1 MTERMSDERL
11 AQFSIAGLSPF
22 PFDHPATQIVQDA
35 FAELVAEAKRA
46 REEVEYLREENYL
59 LRVDVANVFPD
70 REALADDA
78 IAAHEEVEQ
87 LQDLLGSIS
96 LYVDWRFITKQLT
109 TPQKEM
115 WAAAVEQW
123 SRSLQAPDSEEPHLV
138 ADRWWRDDFVDPLR
152 RR

>member
-1 MTERMSDERL
+1 MTEPMSDERL

-46 REEVEYLREENYL
+46 RDEVDYLREENDL

-78 IAAHEEVEQ
+78 MAAHEEAGQ
-87 LQDLLGSIS
+87 LQDLLGSIW
-96 LYVDWRFITKQLT
+96 LYVNWRQVTKPLT
-109 TPQKEM
+109 TEEKEL
-115 WAAAVEQW
+115 WARAVDAT
-123 SRSLQAPDSEEPHLV
+123 SASLQIEDGKEPHPV
-138 ADRWWRDDFVDPLR
+138 AERWWRDDFVEKRDG
-152 RR
+152 

>member
-1 MTERMSDERL
+1 MATMTERMSDERL

-46 REEVEYLREENYL
+46 RDEVKYLREENDL

-70 REALADDA
+70 REALADNA

-87 LQDLLGSIS
+87 LQDLLGSIW
-96 LYVDWRFITKQLT
+96 LYVNWRYVTKQLT
-109 TPQKEM
+109 TGQKEL
-115 WAAAVEQW
+115 WADAVDADVMAGQIE
-123 SRSLQAPDSEEPHLV
+123 DGEEPRPV
-138 ADRWWRDDFVDPLR
+138 ADRWWRDDV
-152 RR
+152 